1 MTIDQDAYLR
11 KAKSSIGAARSLL
24 DDEYYEYAI
33 ARAYY
38 AMFYL
43 AQALLLGKGLT
54 FSKYGSTLGAF
65 GLHFIKAGAV
75 EQKFHRYLL
84 DSYDLRITG
93 DYDIA
98 ILLTQAQAEEQI
110 IHAEEFL
117 AMTENYLNNLEVN

>member
-1 MTIDQDAYLR
+1 M
-11 KAKSSIGAARSLL
+11 
-24 DDEYYEYAI
+24 
-33 ARAYY
+33 
-38 AMFYL
+38 
-43 AQALLLGKGLT
+43 
-54 FSKYGSTLGAF
+54 
-65 GLHFIKAGAV
+65 

-93 DYDIA
+93 DYDIT